1 MRNISHFILF
11 AILVLLTSCMHV
23 GKEDRIGYHI
33 KGEKRISKMI
43 GMDGLPIEKVQNEY
57 YIVSKNKK
65 SAVVIG
71 YVAYPTGAISL
82 YLVRNSHVKSEQ
94 AFPVDDSMEIELLT
108 HVMDEIKR
116 SNNNYNVKDMQI
128 SLMTCGVANL
138 NISKKYWDK
147 KQFKIL
153 WLQQP
158 LFKRFHEILR
168 RYGYDIYDITHNDF
182 YPVTASMIRNYHILP
197 DSCSLNSLAIDGIV
211 ILKCKKVNRKTE
223 YQTATFSSRQEWATS
238 LTTRMSVRML

>member
-1 MRNISHFILF
+1 MRNISYFILF
-11 AILVLLTSCMHV
+11 AILVLLTSCIHV

-94 AFPVDDSMEIELLT
+94 AFPVDDNMEIELLT

-138 NISKKYWDK
+138 NISKK
-147 KQFKIL
+147 IL
-153 WLQQP
+153 
-158 LFKRFHEILR
+158 
-168 RYGYDIYDITHNDF
+168 G
-182 YPVTASMIRNYHILP
+182 
-197 DSCSLNSLAIDGIV
+197 
-211 ILKCKKVNRKTE
+211 
-223 YQTATFSSRQEWATS
+223 
-238 LTTRMSVRML
+238 